1 MLSDPSREHAYEY
14 EMFVAFMV
22 VCHKRQ
28 AFRLLSGLLLAIF
41 LLPLLYVAGLALLL
55 AIDILRALIQLLVCF
70 LVAVLAINRLS
81 LIVDL
86 VLVWHIGSPY
96 DLDNLYW
103 FFLSFCPYIDVA
115 SGSRCFP
122 IPGSSSRIAELLFAD
137 FDFVRE
143 SRRTRMSESRMS
155 GTSHMVHN

>member
-41 LLPLLYVAGLALLL
+41 LLPLLALLHVAGLALLL
-55 AIDILRALIQLLVCF
+55 AIDILRALIRLLVCF

-86 VLVWHIGSPY
+86 VLVWHY
-96 DLDNLYW
+96 
-103 FFLSFCPYIDVA
+103 
-115 SGSRCFP
+115 CFP
-122 IPGSSSRIAELLFAD
+122 L
-137 FDFVRE
+137 
-143 SRRTRMSESRMS
+143 
-155 GTSHMVHN
+155 